1 MFVQGQIMLPSG
13 NRSSKSNTHV
23 KAWRLLGVVALF
35 VLLSLCIDCTA
46 AAFLQMADAELLW
59 Q

>member
-1 MFVQGQIMLPSG
+1 MLPSG